1 MTSIQVENLVIGA
14 GPSGLAAAACLK
26 RRGLPHL
33 VLERD
38 APASSWRHHYERL
51 HLHTAKQYSQL
62 PHHPMPESYPTYP
75 SRAQVVA
82 YLEDYA
88 RALELDIRTGV
99 TVTRAHRDQD
109 DDDAWLVDTNQVR
122 YRARRLIVASGYNA
136 SPVIPSWP
144 GLDTFPGE
152 VLHSSAY
159 KNGAA
164 YKGGAVLVVGAGNSG
179 AEITIDLWEHGA
191 RPAMSVR
198 SPVHVVPR
206 DILGVPA
213 QTLSIALSRLPPKL
227 ADRLSLP
234 MRDAVVGDLSAH
246 GLRRPDRG
254 PVELLETEGRVP
266 LVDIGTIALIK
277 QGSVKVYPD
286 ISRIE
291 TSSVHFTDGRSRR
304 FDTLVLATGY
314 KTNLPAWL
322 ECDALNTRGLPEIH
336 GADAGHGLYFLGFR
350 NPSTGNLRE
359 IALEAERIA
368 RAISRAP
375 TRTCARP
382 NKNSAKTAT

>member
-1 MTSIQVENLVIGA
+1 MTAIQVENLVIGA

-38 APASSWRHHYERL
+38 APASTWRHHYERL
-51 HLHTAKQYSQL
+51 HLHTAKNYSQL

-109 DDDAWLVDTNQVR
+109 GWLIDTDLREQVR

-136 SPVIPSWP
+136 SPVLPSWL
-144 GLDTFPGE
+144 GLDTFSGE

-159 KNGAA
+159 KNGAP
-164 YKGGAVLVVGAGNSG
+164 YKGRDVLVVGAGNSG

-206 DILGVPA
+206 DVFGVPA
-213 QTLSIALSRLPPKL
+213 QTLAIALSRLPPKL

-234 MRDAVVGDLSAH
+234 MRDTVVGDLSAY

-254 PVELLETEGRVP
+254 PVELLEAEGRVP

-277 QGSVKVYPD
+277 QGSVTVFPD
-286 ISRIE
+286 ISKIE
-291 TSSVHFTDGRSRR
+291 TSTVHFADGRSRF
-304 FDTLVLATGY
+304 FDTIVLATGY
-314 KTNLPAWL
+314 KSNLPSWL
-322 ECDALNTRGLPEIH
+322 ESDALNGRGLPKVH
-336 GADAGHGLYFLGFR
+336 GADAGQGLYYLGFR

-368 RAISRAP
+368 RGIEKRSRA
-375 TRTCARP
+375 
-382 NKNSAKTAT
+382 

>member
-1 MTSIQVENLVIGA
+1 MTAIQVENLVIGA

-38 APASSWRHHYERL
+38 AAASTWRHHYERL
-51 HLHTAKQYSQL
+51 HLHTAKAYSQL

-99 TVTRAHRDQD
+99 TVTHAHREKDG
-109 DDDAWLVDTNQVR
+109 WLVDTNQVR
-122 YRARRLIVASGYNA
+122 YKSRRLVVASGYNA

-144 GLDTFPGE
+144 GLDTFAGE
-152 VLHSSAY
+152 VLHSSVY
-159 KNGAA
+159 KNGAP
-164 YKGGAVLVVGAGNSG
+164 YVGKDVLVVGAGNSG

-206 DILGVPA
+206 DVFGLPA
-213 QTLSIALSRLPPKL
+213 QTLAIALSRLPPKL

-234 MRDAVVGDLSAH
+234 MRDAVVGDLSAY

-254 PVELLETEGRVP
+254 PVELLEAEGRVP

-277 QGSVKVYPD
+277 QGSVTVFPD
-286 ISRIE
+286 ISKIE
-291 TSSVHFTDGRSRR
+291 TSLVHFADGRSRR
-304 FDTLVLATGY
+304 FDTLILATGY
-314 KTNLPAWL
+314 RTNLPSWL
-322 ECDALNTRGLPEIH
+322 ESDALNGRGLPKVH
-336 GADAGHGLYFLGFR
+336 GADTGQGLFFLGFR

-368 RAISRAP
+368 RSIEKRSRA
-375 TRTCARP
+375 
-382 NKNSAKTAT
+382 

>member
-1 MTSIQVENLVIGA
+1 MSAAPIQVENLIIGA

-33 VLERD
+33 ILERD
-38 APASSWRHHYERL
+38 ALASTWRHHYERL

-62 PHHPMPESYPTYP
+62 PHHPMPESYPTCP

-88 RALELDIRTGV
+88 KALELDIRTGV
-99 TVTRAHRDQD
+99 TVTRAHREDHAPRD
-109 DDDAWLVDTNQVR
+109 TGGWLVDTNQVR
-122 YRARRLIVASGYNA
+122 YRASCLIVASGYNA
-136 SPVIPSWP
+136 SPVLPSWP
-144 GLDTFPGE
+144 GLDTFEGE
-152 VLHSSAY
+152 VFHSSLY
-159 KNGAA
+159 KNGAP
-164 YKGGAVLVVGAGNSG
+164 YKGRDVLVVGAGNSG

-206 DILGVPA
+206 DVFGVPA
-213 QTLSIALSRLPPKL
+213 QTLAIALSRLPPTL

-234 MRDAVVGDLSAH
+234 MRDAVVGDLSSY
-246 GLRRPDRG
+246 GLNRPSRG
-254 PVELLETEGRVP
+254 PVELLEAEGRVP
-266 LVDIGTIALIK
+266 LVDIGTVALIK
-277 QGSVKVYPD
+277 QGSVTVFPD
-286 ISRIE
+286 ISKIE
-291 TSSVHFTDGRSRR
+291 TSLVHFADGRKRR
-304 FDTLVLATGY
+304 FDSIVLATGY
-314 KTNLPAWL
+314 RTNLPSWL
-322 ECDALNTRGLPEIH
+322 ESDALNGRGLPKAH

-368 RAISRAP
+368 RAISRSAP
-375 TRTCARP
+375 
-382 NKNSAKTAT
+382 SA